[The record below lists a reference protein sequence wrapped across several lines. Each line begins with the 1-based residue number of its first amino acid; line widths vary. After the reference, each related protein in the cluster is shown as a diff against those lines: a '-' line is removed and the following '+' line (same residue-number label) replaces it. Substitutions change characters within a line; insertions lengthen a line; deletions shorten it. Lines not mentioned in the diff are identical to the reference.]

1 MKKKNLMIFSLCN
14 NLQAGIRR
22 KRPWKGERSQRKA
35 AKQQVDRSQWKGK
48 AARTKAESDRKRER
62 KREEWSRRRGG
73 METGNGSRLETAAR
87 KLQRQQDVK

>member
-1 MKKKNLMIFSLCN
+1 MIFSLCN

-48 AARTKAESDRKRER
+48 AERTKAAKERGRKRVRE
-62 KREEWSRRRGG
+62 REEWSRRRGG
-73 METGNGSRLETAAR
+73 MEIGNGSKLEIETAAR

>member
-1 MKKKNLMIFSLCN
+1 MIFSLCN

-48 AARTKAESDRKRER
+48 AEQTKAERDRKRER
-62 KREEWSRRRGG
+62 ERERNGADGEAAWKLE
-73 METGNGSRLETAAR
+73 MEADWKLQPESCRGSRM
-87 KLQRQQDVK
+87 